1 MIFMLLILVVIAH
14 VVGRAWNKRTPRDG
28 INESMVVDVNGS
40 RQWINIYGQNKKNPV
55 LLYLHGG
62 PGASTSAVDYVFTR
76 KWSDIYTVVTWDQRN
91 CGKSYD
97 ASQNDFVLTKAILL
111 EDGKQ
116 ITEFLR
122 KHLGVDKI
130 TILGHSWGSLYGANL
145 VQMYPQYFTLFI
157 GTGQLV
163 DPVENEKAFKE
174 AAAKWAESD
183 TEAMQLVEKLKPEEM
198 DQEYVDARNSLLT
211 KFGYSMMKDG
221 TDYNFLTTVLFNP
234 HYSLTDWLVYLQ
246 EDSRGYLEFFR
257 SDALE
262 DFSIKDKFV
271 YSVPYI
277 NINGDMDFQANY
289 QLAQNY
295 YEGVI
300 APAKGMIIMKNTSHG
315 LLESKSEE
323 FSNVVHDIFEKYKRL
338 YK

>member
-1 MIFMLLILVVIAH
+1 MCMKRWRKIIKALGIMIFMLLIIVVIAH

-55 LLYLHGG
+55 L
-62 PGASTSAVDYVFTR
+62 
-76 KWSDIYTVVTWDQRN
+76 
-91 CGKSYD
+91 
-97 ASQNDFVLTKAILL
+97 
-111 EDGKQ
+111 
-116 ITEFLR
+116 
-122 KHLGVDKI
+122 
-130 TILGHSWGSLYGANL
+130 
-145 VQMYPQYFTLFI
+145 
-157 GTGQLV
+157 
-163 DPVENEKAFKE
+163 
-174 AAAKWAESD
+174 
-183 TEAMQLVEKLKPEEM
+183 
-198 DQEYVDARNSLLT
+198 
-211 KFGYSMMKDG
+211 
-221 TDYNFLTTVLFNP
+221 
-234 HYSLTDWLVYLQ
+234 VYLQ

-257 SDALE
+257 SDAFE
-262 DFSIKDKFV
+262 SFSIKDKFV

-300 APAKGMIIMKNTSHG
+300 APAKDMIIMKNTSHG